1 MKKLNKNGFTVYSLV
16 IAIAA
21 LAVLSAVIIPTFVGV
36 VNKANENN
44 YIQAKTAQ
52 QMVDMVAELDNE
64 SLLTWEG
71 FEGILATEIAKVNM
85 RSDDAVKNAIVLS
98 LNKYLQAAN
107 SGNTLLTEDQVKLI
121 IVYNLSNNIKDAQ
134 AEAVFTNAIEAAG
147 ASYEYV
153 DNDND
158 FAGNRS

>member
-21 LAVLSAVIIPTFVGV
+21 LAIISAAIIPTFASV

-44 YIQAKTAQ
+44 YVQAKTAQ

-64 SLLTWEG
+64 SLLTWED
-71 FEGILATEIAKVNM
+71 FEGILATEIANVNA

-98 LNKYLQAAN
+98 LNKYLEAAN

-153 DNDND
+153 NNDND

>member
-71 FEGILATEIAKVNM
+71 FEGILATEIANVNM

-98 LNKYLQAAN
+98 LNKYLEAAN
-107 SGNTLLTEDQVKLI
+107 SGNTLLTEDQGKRI
-121 IVYNLSNNIKDAQ
+121 IVFNLSNNIKDAQ

-153 DNDND
+153 NNDND

>member
-64 SLLTWEG
+64 SLLTWEE
-71 FEGILATEIAKVNM
+71 FEGILANEIANVNA

-98 LNKYLQAAN
+98 LNKYLEAAN

-153 DNDND
+153 NNDND

>member
-21 LAVLSAVIIPTFVGV
+21 LAIISAVIIPTFAGV

-44 YIQAKTAQ
+44 YVQAKTAQ

-64 SLLTWEG
+64 SLLTWED
-71 FEGILATEIAKVNM
+71 FEGILANEIANVNT
-85 RSDDAVKNAIVLS
+85 RSNDAVKNALVLS
-98 LNKYLQAAN
+98 LNQYLEAAN
-107 SGNTLLTEDQVKLI
+107 SGNTLLTEEQVKLI

-153 DNDND
+153 NNDND

>member
-71 FEGILATEIAKVNM
+71 FEGILATEIANVNT

-98 LNKYLQAAN
+98 LNKYLEAAN

-153 DNDND
+153 NNDND

>member
-98 LNKYLQAAN
+98 LNKYLEAAN

-153 DNDND
+153 NNDND

>member
-16 IAIAA
+16 IAMAA

-71 FEGILATEIAKVNM
+71 FEGILANEIANVNA

-98 LNKYLQAAN
+98 LNKYLEAAN

-153 DNDND
+153 NNDND

>member
-64 SLLTWEG
+64 SLLTWED
-71 FEGILATEIAKVNM
+71 FEGILADKIANVNM
-85 RSDDAVKNAIVLS
+85 RSDDAVKNALVLS
-98 LNKYLQAAN
+98 LNQYLEAAN
-107 SGNTLLTEDQVKLI
+107 SGNTLLTEEQVKLI

-153 DNDND
+153 NNDND

>member
-1 MKKLNKNGFTVYSLV
+1 
-16 IAIAA
+16 
-21 LAVLSAVIIPTFVGV
+21 
-36 VNKANENN
+36 
-44 YIQAKTAQ
+44 
-52 QMVDMVAELDNE
+52 
-64 SLLTWEG
+64 
-71 FEGILATEIAKVNM
+71 M

-98 LNKYLQAAN
+98 LNKYLEAAN

-153 DNDND
+153 NNDND

>member
-64 SLLTWEG
+64 SLLTWED
-71 FEGILATEIAKVNM
+71 FEGILANEIANVNT

-98 LNKYLQAAN
+98 LNKYLEAAN

-134 AEAVFTNAIEAAG
+134 AEAVFTNEIEAAG

-153 DNDND
+153 NNDND

>member
-16 IAIAA
+16 IAIAT
-21 LAVLSAVIIPTFVGV
+21 LAIISAVIIPTFAGV

-44 YIQAKTAQ
+44 YVQAKTAQ

-71 FEGILATEIAKVNM
+71 FEGILATEIANVNM

-98 LNKYLQAAN
+98 LNKYLEAAN

-153 DNDND
+153 NNDND

>member
-16 IAIAA
+16 IAMAA
-21 LAVLSAVIIPTFVGV
+21 LAIISAVIIPTFAGV

-64 SLLTWEG
+64 SLLTWED
-71 FEGILATEIAKVNM
+71 FEGIVADKIANVNM
-85 RSDDAVKNAIVLS
+85 RSDDAVKSALVLS
-98 LNKYLQAAN
+98 LNKYLEAAN

-153 DNDND
+153 NNDND

>member
-64 SLLTWEG
+64 SLLTWED
-71 FEGILATEIAKVNM
+71 FEGILADKIANVNM
-85 RSDDAVKNAIVLS
+85 RSDDAVKNALVLS
-98 LNKYLQAAN
+98 LNQYLEAAN

-153 DNDND
+153 NNDND

>member
-71 FEGILATEIAKVNM
+71 FEGILATEIANVNM

-98 LNKYLQAAN
+98 LNKYLEAAN

-153 DNDND
+153 NNDND

>member
-21 LAVLSAVIIPTFVGV
+21 LAIISAVIIPTFAGV

-44 YIQAKTAQ
+44 YVQAKTAQ

-64 SLLTWEG
+64 DLLTWEV
-71 FEGILATEIAKVNM
+71 FEAEVAKSIGAINVLTDEAVQNALVVNLNDYF
-85 RSDDAVKNAIVLS
+85 RAVN
-98 LNKYLQAAN
+98 ND
-107 SGNTLLTEDQVKLI
+107 NTLLTEEQVKLI

-153 DNDND
+153 NNDND

>member
-71 FEGILATEIAKVNM
+71 FEGILATEIANVNV

-98 LNKYLQAAN
+98 LNKYLEAAN

-153 DNDND
+153 NNDND

>member
-64 SLLTWEG
+64 SLLTWED
-71 FEGILATEIAKVNM
+71 FEGILATEIANVNA

-98 LNKYLQAAN
+98 LNKYLEAAN

-153 DNDND
+153 NNDND

>member
-98 LNKYLQAAN
+98 LNRYLEAAN

-153 DNDND
+153 NNDND

>member
-85 RSDDAVKNAIVLS
+85 RSDDAVKNALVLS
-98 LNKYLQAAN
+98 LNKYLEAAN

-153 DNDND
+153 NNDND

>member
-64 SLLTWEG
+64 SLLTWED
-71 FEGILATEIAKVNM
+71 FEGILANEIANVNT
-85 RSDDAVKNAIVLS
+85 RSNDAVKNALVLS
-98 LNKYLQAAN
+98 LNKYLEAAN
-107 SGNTLLTEDQVKLI
+107 SGNTLLTEEQVKLI

-153 DNDND
+153 NNDND

>member
-64 SLLTWEG
+64 DLLTWEK
-71 FEGILATEIAKVNM
+71 FEAEVAKSIGAINVLTDEAVQNALVVNLNDYF
-85 RSDDAVKNAIVLS
+85 RAVS
-98 LNKYLQAAN
+98 ED
-107 SGNTLLTEDQVKLI
+107 NTLLTEEQVKLI
-121 IVYNLSNNIKDAQ
+121 IVHTLSTSIKDAQ
-134 AEAVFTNAIEAAG
+134 AESVFYNAIAATG
-147 ASYEYV
+147 NPGEYV
-153 DNDND
+153 DLDNGFSGD
-158 FAGNRS
+158 LS